1 MLIASIALGT
11 IKILKDV
18 FVSNCR
24 GWYIYIFGLSV
35 KGTKKKEKI
44 SWPEGSLT
52 LKLPLADMIKYSFE
66 NLPFPQVK
74 RAQPHDSSLCK
85 VGNSA

>member
-1 MLIASIALGT
+1 MYLFQIVEV
-11 IKILKDV
+11 D
-18 FVSNCR
+18 
-24 GWYIYIFGLSV
+24 IYIFLV
-35 KGTKKKEKI
+35 FQLRVPKKKEKI

-66 NLPFPQVK
+66 NLRFQQVK

>member
-24 GWYIYIFGLSV
+24 GWYIYFLV
-35 KGTKKKEKI
+35 FQLRVPKKKEKI
-44 SWPEGSLT
+44 SLPEGSLT
-52 LKLPLADMIKYSFE
+52 LKLPLADMIKNSFE

-74 RAQPHDSSLCK
+74 RAQPHDSLLCK